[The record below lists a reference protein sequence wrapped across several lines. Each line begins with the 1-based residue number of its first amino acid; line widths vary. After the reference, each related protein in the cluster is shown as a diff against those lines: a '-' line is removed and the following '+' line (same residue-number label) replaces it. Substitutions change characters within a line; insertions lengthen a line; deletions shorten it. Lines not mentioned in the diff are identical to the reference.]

1 MQTVMNEGSCS
12 LVYLAHYEGT
22 MIDENA
28 VQRNVSLKLACKVME
43 TEQAPKDFVQKFL
56 LRELD
61 IIAQISH
68 PHIIHTHS
76 ILHLNTKILVF
87 MRNAEYGNLCDYI
100 TNYGGLREKQARLW
114 FRQLAVGVDYLHS
127 INIAH
132 RDIKCENILI
142 TSSLNVKICDFGFA
156 RFCADNKGKTVFST
170 TFCGSVAYA
179 APELIKGTP
188 YVPMYSDVWSL
199 GVVLY
204 IMLNG
209 IMPFRTDNIGKLWN
223 TQMNKEYRF
232 RTSVIPKTSREV
244 IDLVSTMLE
253 PNWFERTTLPEVLHS
268 EWFAIEP
275 SLLEFTP
282 SEQLA
287 MERAKRF
294 HAENREKSIKKIM
307 RTNRA
312 KKIIE
317 VISKES
323 MEQPSDDMDDVIRKQ
338 NLVKGIKK
346 VVNPSA
352 SNPVA
357 LKVTG
362 ERKCVQEGRRAS
374 AEGRRTSVEGRR
386 ASIDATIDT
395 NVSERRASV
404 DASQDT
410 NVTEKAEATKDT
422 STS

>member
-1 MQTVMNEGSCS
+1 MAVKAEDTDISTKILNCKLTDEEKATLAERGYKMQTVMNEGSCS
-12 LVYLAHYEGT
+12 LVYLANYEGT
-22 MIDENA
+22 MTDENA
-28 VQRNVSLKLACKVME
+28 VQKNVSLKLACKVME

-156 RFCADNKGKTVFST
+156 RFCADSKGKAVFST

-188 YVPMYSDVWSL
+188 YVPTYSDVWSL

-204 IMLNG
+204 IMLNAV
-209 IMPFRTDNIGKLWN
+209 MPFRTENLGKIWSLQISK
-223 TQMNKEYRF
+223 TYRF
-232 RTSVIPKTSREV
+232 RTAVIPTLSKEV
-244 IDLVSTMLE
+244 ISLVSKMLE
-253 PNWFERTTLPEVLHS
+253 PNWVARATIKHVLKS
-268 EWFAIEP
+268 EWFATEP
-275 SLLEFTP
+275 SIIDFT
-282 SEQLA
+282 E
-287 MERAKRF
+287 MEEAALQHTNIKPD
-294 HAENREKSIKKIM
+294 ANIKMIKKIFKSNK
-307 RTNRA
+307 TN
-312 KKIIE
+312 KLE
-317 VISKES
+317 LVQKES
-323 MEQPSDDMDDVIRKQ
+323 ILRSA
-338 NLVKGIKK
+338 GISFS
-346 VVNPSA
+346 PDLY
-352 SNPVA
+352 PP
-357 LKVTG
+357 T
-362 ERKCVQEGRRAS
+362 
-374 AEGRRTSVEGRR
+374 
-386 ASIDATIDT
+386 
-395 NVSERRASV
+395 
-404 DASQDT
+404 
-410 NVTEKAEATKDT
+410 
-422 STS
+422 